1 MELDIDGTG
10 KPRLYQ
16 FLTAGAQ
23 YTLLNFYEADMAP
36 YAIFEVDPEPHAF
49 FGTSLVDLGDARS
62 RRGHIYAARCF
73 GQRCVDK

>member
-16 FLTAGAQ
+16 FLCAGAG
-23 YTLLNFYEADMAP
+23 YKLLNFYEADMAP

-49 FGTSLVDLGDARS
+49 FGTSLVDLVMHDQDAATS
-62 RRGHIYAARCF
+62 MLRGVF